1 MVSQFSIAN
10 AGRNLPVFAKSHV
23 ETFVLSGVHERDGF
37 SGGGK
42 VSQGAGHVGLQ
53 VPRTDGPGTP
63 EAAALAEFINRPQA
77 VAQIGGGANP
87 EKQKTRSAFGQD
99 GFQFPPL

>member
-1 MVSQFSIAN
+1 MVSKFSIAN

-42 VSQGAGHVGLQ
+42 VIQSAGHVGLQ
-53 VPRTDGPGTP
+53 GS
-63 EAAALAEFINRPQA
+63 
-77 VAQIGGGANP
+77 AN
-87 EKQKTRSAFGQD
+87 
-99 GFQFPPL
+99 